1 MQVIK
6 HDILSWNGF
15 YLNPQFSPAST
26 CTDFNAPRNVFS
38 KKDFFLKQSS
48 FNREGRRQVGKA
60 TCMILN

>member
-1 MQVIK
+1 MEWLFPK
-6 HDILSWNGF
+6 S
-15 YLNPQFSPAST
+15 QFSPAST